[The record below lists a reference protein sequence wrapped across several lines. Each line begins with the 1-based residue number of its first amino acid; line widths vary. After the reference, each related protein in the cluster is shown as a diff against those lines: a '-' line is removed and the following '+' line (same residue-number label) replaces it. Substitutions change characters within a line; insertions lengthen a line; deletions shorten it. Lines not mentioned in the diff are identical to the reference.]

1 MLSLGMRGF
10 TLVELLVG
18 ISLVAILL
26 GLGLP
31 SMSQYIQNNKISS
44 AAANYYAGLQMAR
57 TEAIRSNIPVEFVLT
72 NGTGVAAA
80 PAVGGVNWVVR
91 AVPPAPAAP
100 VLIDQKAG
108 AEGEGA
114 ATQAIAINVTVS
126 PAGFDG
132 RITFN
137 GFGAPTANPY
147 SIDITNPALGACAPG
162 GPARCRR
169 INVNSGGQITACD
182 PAASTALGDSRAC

>member
-1 MLSLGMRGF
+1 MLL
-10 TLVELLVG
+10 
-18 ISLVAILL
+18 A
-26 GLGLP
+26 LGLP
-31 SMSQYIQNNKISS
+31 SMSQYIQNQQDQQRRSE
-44 AAANYYAGLQMAR
+44 YYAGLPAGAHGGHTQQH
-57 TEAIRSNIPVEFVLT
+57 PVEFVLT
-72 NGTGVAAA
+72 NGTGVAAHRRGWSELGGPRRPT
-80 PAVGGVNWVVR
+80 PAR
-91 AVPPAPAAP
+91 CACAV
-100 VLIDQKAG
+100 DQKIG

-114 ATQAIAINVTVS
+114 ATQAIAINVTVA
-126 PAGFDG
+126 PGGFDG

-147 SIDITNPALGACAPG
+147 SIDITNPVLGACAPG